1 MPMGPTIAA
10 KSLLFVWRA
19 VVGMPLLQQR
29 LVPHS
34 DTCSLSSCCLV
45 LEGLFITSV
54 CLVLSD
60 ASVPSTG
67 LVLFPSFLG

>member
-29 LVPHS
+29 LVI
-34 DTCSLSSCCLV
+34 
-45 LEGLFITSV
+45 EGSPRQV
-54 CLVLSD
+54 
-60 ASVPSTG
+60 A
-67 LVLFPSFLG
+67 